1 MASFQLIVAVR
12 SNSCTHCYYFFEVAN
27 KFDKAGNEYSRDRI
41 VRKLD
46 EASRTT
52 SKEWKGGVSNQQNK
66 ANGEKDQAILTL

>member
-1 MASFQLIVAVR
+1 
-12 SNSCTHCYYFFEVAN
+12 VAN